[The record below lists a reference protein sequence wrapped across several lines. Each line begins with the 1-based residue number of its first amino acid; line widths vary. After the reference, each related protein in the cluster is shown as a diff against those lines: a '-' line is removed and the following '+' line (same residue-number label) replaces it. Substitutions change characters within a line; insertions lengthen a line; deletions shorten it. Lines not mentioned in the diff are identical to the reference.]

1 MVTAAHGQSQT
12 QRSHQRVNHQRECLT
27 GLSGRN
33 NMSAGGGE
41 GLMTRE
47 RGDASATSATSA
59 TADGLAPEGA
69 SQTKKF
75 CLQVIKKRPR
85 KPDVADVHEWCSAAT
100 DIRDIL
106 LTTSCGYGSVRVDV

>member
-1 MVTAAHGQSQT
+1 MSVRSWMPFAVPYPNAHAQAYW
-12 QRSHQRVNHQRECLT
+12 RRE
-27 GLSGRN
+27 
-33 NMSAGGGE
+33 A
-41 GLMTRE
+41 
-47 RGDASATSATSA
+47 SATSA

-100 DIRDIL
+100 AQSKMSAISRRTMENI
-106 LTTSCGYGSVRVDV
+106 